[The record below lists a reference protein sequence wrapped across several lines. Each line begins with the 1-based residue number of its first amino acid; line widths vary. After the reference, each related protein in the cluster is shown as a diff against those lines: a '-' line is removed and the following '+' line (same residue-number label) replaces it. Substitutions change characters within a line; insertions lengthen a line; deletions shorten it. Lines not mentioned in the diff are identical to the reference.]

1 MSITVGDIYAAFPT
15 FKTEDMIKLMN
26 GRSDFNGS
34 TKVSLAN
41 IASYDGGMAHEL
53 SIFAAK
59 KEGKSF
65 VSMLSDTKQ
74 ENIQKS
80 GILKDNNSQTDKW
93 DRQNKIPMGTSIFN
107 LNNAK
112 VSYA

>member
-1 MSITVGDIYAAFPT
+1 MSITVGDIYKAFPT

-34 TKVSLAN
+34 SKVSLTN
-41 IASYDGGMAHEL
+41 IASYNGGMANEL

-65 VSMLSDTKQ
+65 ISMLSDTKQ
-74 ENIQKS
+74 ENVQKS
-80 GILKDNNSQTDKW
+80 GVMKDNNNQKDKW
-93 DRQNKIPMGTSIFN
+93 GTPNKIPMGTSIFN
-107 LNNAK
+107 INNAK
-112 VSYA
+112 VNYT